1 MAESPPPFRV
11 QIVTDS
17 RLAYFREAVIGA
29 RRFGFETGRLEFVD
43 RWLEPELRGGLERLV
58 RRDRVMGIVA
68 PLHTVAEE
76 RRYARLG
83 IPVVN
88 ISNALPAS
96 TIPVVTQD
104 DVAVGRLAAQHLRLC
119 GARSF
124 GFWGDLTQ
132 AYVRERHAGFRD
144 ELAQHGQEGA
154 LWVGSGSDRR
164 MGAWLGRL
172 RRPAG
177 VFAVLDEQAL
187 GLMRAARQAGW
198 SVPDEV
204 AVLGAGDDDFWVEF
218 ESVPLSSIRLPAR
231 RIGYEAAA
239 LLADRLETGRTM
251 RGPFRLPVEGISA
264 RRSTDVVFA
273 GDPAVARAVRFIR
286 EHALTNPYV
295 EDVARAAGLSRTA
308 LQSRFRALVGR
319 TILNEI
325 QRTQLVRAQD
335 LLTMSDLPIAVI
347 AERCAFPN
355 SQRFSVVFR
364 HRLGVTPSTYRRQHR
379 GRD

>member
-1 MAESPPPFRV
+1 MAKAPPPFRV

-43 RWLEPELRGGLERLV
+43 RWLEPELRGDLGRLV
-58 RRDRVMGIVA
+58 RRDRVAGIVA
-68 PLHTVAEE
+68 PLHTIAEE

-124 GFWGDLTQ
+124 GFWGDLRQ

-144 ELAQHGQEGA
+144 ELARHGQEGA

-198 SVPDEV
+198 GVPDEV

-218 ESVPLSSIRLPAR
+218 ESVPLSSIRLPHGGSVTRRRRCSPTSWRPGGGCAAR
-231 RIGYEAAA
+231 SGCPWRVSRPG
-239 LLADRLETGRTM
+239 GRPM
-251 RGPFRLPVEGISA
+251 WCS
-264 RRSTDVVFA
+264 RSI
-273 GDPAVARAVRFIR
+273 PPSRA
-286 EHALTNPYV
+286 P
-295 EDVARAAGLSRTA
+295 
-308 LQSRFRALVGR
+308 
-319 TILNEI
+319 
-325 QRTQLVRAQD
+325 
-335 LLTMSDLPIAVI
+335 
-347 AERCAFPN
+347 CASFGN
-355 SQRFSVVFR
+355 
-364 HRLGVTPSTYRRQHR
+364 TP
-379 GRD
+379 

>member
-1 MAESPPPFRV
+1 MALPPPPFRV
-11 QIVTDS
+11 QFVTDS
-17 RLAYFREAVIGA
+17 RLAYFREAVVGA

-43 RWLEPELRGGLERLV
+43 RWLEPELRGDLGRLV
-58 RRDRVMGIVA
+58 RRDRVAGIVA
-68 PLHTVAEE
+68 PLHTPAEE

-104 DVAVGRLAAQHLRLC
+104 DVAVGRLAAQHLRSC

-124 GFWGDLTQ
+124 GFWGDLRQ

-144 ELAQHGQEGA
+144 ELARHGEEGA
-154 LWVGSGSDRR
+154 LWTEAGSDRR
-164 MGAWLGRL
+164 MGPWLGRQ

-187 GLMRAARQAGW
+187 GLMRAARRSGW
-198 SVPDEV
+198 SVPDDV
-204 AVLGAGDDDFWVEF
+204 AILGAGDDDFWVEF

-239 LLADRLETGRTM
+239 LLAELLE
-251 RGPFRLPVEGISA
+251 RGGPARSPLRLPVEGISA

-286 EHALTNPYV
+286 EHALANPYV
-295 EDVARAAGLSRTA
+295 GDVARAAGLSRPA
-308 LQSRFRALVGR
+308 LQARFRALVGR
-319 TILNEI
+319 TILHEL
-325 QRTQLVRAQD
+325 QRTQLARAQD
-335 LLTMSDLPIAVI
+335 LLSASDLPMAVI

-364 HRLGVTPSTYRRQHR
+364 RHLGVTPSTYRRLHQ
-379 GRD
+379 GRE

>member
-1 MAESPPPFRV
+1 MTASASAFRV

-43 RWLEPELRGGLERLV
+43 RWLEPELRGDLARLV
-58 RRDRVMGIVA
+58 RRDRVAGIVA

-124 GFWGDLTQ
+124 GFWGDLGQ
-132 AYVRERHAGFRD
+132 AYVRERQAGFRD
-144 ELAQHGQEGA
+144 ELARHGQEGA
-154 LWVGSGSDRR
+154 LWMGWGSDRR
-164 MGAWLGRL
+164 MAAWLGQL

-187 GLMRAARQAGW
+187 GLMRAAKQSGW
-198 SVPDEV
+198 SVPDDV
-204 AVLGAGDDDFWVEF
+204 AILGAGDDDFWVEF

-239 LLADRLETGRTM
+239 LLADLLAGGRTA
-251 RGPFRLPVEGISA
+251 RGGLRLPVEGISA

-286 EHALTNPYV
+286 ERALTNPYV

-308 LQSRFRALVGR
+308 LQARFRALVGR
-319 TILNEI
+319 TILGEI
-325 QRTQLVRAQD
+325 QRTQLARAQD
-335 LLTMSDLPIAVI
+335 LLATSDLPIAVI

-364 HRLGVTPSTYRRQHR
+364 HRLGVTPSTYRRQHQ
-379 GRD
+379 GRE

>member
-1 MAESPPPFRV
+1 MAVPTSSFRV

-43 RWLEPELRGGLERLV
+43 RWLEPELRGDLGRLV
-58 RRDRVMGIVA
+58 RRDRVAGIVA
-68 PLHTVAEE
+68 PLHTPAEE

-104 DVAVGRLAAQHLRLC
+104 DVAVGRLAAQHLRRC

-124 GFWGDLTQ
+124 GFWGDLRQ

-144 ELAQHGQEGA
+144 ELARHGEEGA
-154 LWVGSGSDRR
+154 LWTGAGSDRR
-164 MGAWLGRL
+164 MGPWLGRL

-187 GLMRAARQAGW
+187 GLMRAAKRSGW
-198 SVPDEV
+198 RVPDDV
-204 AVLGAGDDDFWVEF
+204 AILGAGDDDFWVEF

-239 LLADRLETGRTM
+239 RLAELLE
-251 RGPFRLPVEGISA
+251 RGGTAWSPLRLPVEGISA

-286 EHALTNPYV
+286 EHALANPYV

-308 LQSRFRALVGR
+308 LQARFRVLVGR
-319 TILNEI
+319 TILHEL
-325 QRTQLVRAQD
+325 QRTQLSRAQD
-335 LLTMSDLPIAVI
+335 LLSASDLPMAVI
-347 AERCAFPN
+347 AERAGFPN

-364 HRLGVTPSTYRRQHR
+364 RLLGVTPSTYRRLHQ

>member
-187 GLMRAARQAGW
+187 GLMRAARQVGW

>member
-1 MAESPPPFRV
+1 MAGPTSPFRV

-43 RWLEPELRGGLERLV
+43 RWLEPELRGDLGRLV
-58 RRDRVMGIVA
+58 RRDRVAGIVA
-68 PLHTVAEE
+68 PLHTPAEE

-88 ISNALPAS
+88 ISNALSAS

-124 GFWGDLTQ
+124 GFWGDLRQ

-144 ELAQHGQEGA
+144 ELARHGEEGA
-154 LWVGSGSDRR
+154 LWMGAGSDRR
-164 MGAWLGRL
+164 MGPWLGRL

-187 GLMRAARQAGW
+187 GLMRAAKRSGW
-198 SVPDEV
+198 RVPDDV
-204 AVLGAGDDDFWVEF
+204 AILGAGDDDFWVEF

-239 LLADRLETGRTM
+239 RLAELLE
-251 RGPFRLPVEGISA
+251 RGGTAWSPLRLPVEGISA

-286 EHALTNPYV
+286 EHALANPYV

-308 LQSRFRALVGR
+308 LQARFRALVGR
-319 TILNEI
+319 TILHEL
-325 QRTQLVRAQD
+325 QRTQLARAQD
-335 LLTMSDLPIAVI
+335 LLSASDLPMAVI
-347 AERCAFPN
+347 AERSGFPN

-364 HRLGVTPSTYRRQHR
+364 RRLGVAPSTYRRLHQ
-379 GRD
+379 GRA

>member
-1 MAESPPPFRV
+1 MAKGPSPFRV

-43 RWLEPELRGGLERLV
+43 RWLEPELRGDLGRLV
-58 RRDRVMGIVA
+58 RRDRVAGIVA
-68 PLHTVAEE
+68 PLHTIAEE

-124 GFWGDLTQ
+124 GFWGDLRQ

-144 ELAQHGQEGA
+144 ELARHGQEGA

-198 SVPDEV
+198 GVPDEV

-218 ESVPLSSIRLPAR
+218 ESVPLSSVRLPAR

-239 LLADRLETGRTM
+239 LLADQLETGRRV
-251 RGPFRLPVEGISA
+251 RGPFRLPVEGVSA

-273 GDPAVARAVRFIR
+273 VDPAVARAVRFIR

-308 LQSRFRALVGR
+308 LQARFRALVGR

-335 LLTMSDLPIAVI
+335 LLTASDLPIAVI

-364 HRLGVTPSTYRRQHR
+364 HRLGVTPSTYRRQHQ